1 MGAAVRIDGSYRTFV
16 PVKAEA
22 LNTFLAGKV
31 GHSLS
36 RIYFPPMKD
45 LEVKSS
51 AELCGW
57 LAENHASDES
67 IRLITWKAA
76 HPDNYV
82 GREDVLD
89 ALIAHGWIDGRRFVV
104 DDDRTAQ
111 LITRRKQQAWSKTY
125 KDRVERLRR
134 EGRMHPAGEAMVE
147 MGKASGL
154 WSFFDDVD
162 ALIVPQ
168 DLAQD
173 LDQALWDAFAPSY
186 RRNVLRW
193 IKIAKTPAT
202 RATRIAKV
210 VEATRDNRKLPQM

>member
-1 MGAAVRIDGSYRTFV
+1 LDTRSAASIF
-16 PVKAEA
+16 
-22 LNTFLAGKV
+22 
-31 GHSLS
+31 HS
-36 RIYFPPMKD
+36 MKD

-51 AELCGW
+51 AELWGW
-57 LAENHASDES
+57 LAENHASDKS

-76 HPDNYV
+76 HPDNYL

-168 DLAQD
+168 ELAQD

-193 IKIAKTPAT
+193 IKVAKTPAT
-202 RATRIAKV
+202 RAARIAKV
-210 VEATRDNRKLPQM
+210 VDATRDNRKLPQM

>member
-1 MGAAVRIDGSYRTFV
+1 M
-16 PVKAEA
+16 
-22 LNTFLAGKV
+22 
-31 GHSLS
+31 
-36 RIYFPPMKD
+36 
-45 LEVKSS
+45 
-51 AELCGW
+51 
-57 LAENHASDES
+57 LAEHHASDES
-67 IRLITWKAA
+67 IRLITWKAV

-82 GREDVLD
+82 GREEVLD

-111 LITRRKQQAWSKTY
+111 LITRRKEQAWSKTY